1 MAVRRPSWL
10 SDFTARERQCLKS
23 LYRKYAM
30 PQVHRMDRMLEGC
43 AGQIDQPRCRHWRIW
58 SSISLG
64 LFDETGKKV
73 SAQKIEDC
81 FWIVIGG
88 DDLNVIRAK
97 LDDLI
102 DDDSSDVAD
111 PPSASVSR
119 VKPEKHHQ
127 RRGQK
132 RSRSDCFERG
142 HPEDVVAA
150 QLSLVRNDGAN
161 AWSSGAEVVD
171 SVASAATVSSISATE
186 NVGSSQVVASVE
198 RAINGI
204 ASEVAIP
211 SLTMYELETVP
222 YFVRDKPPSWSEA
235 LDLHLRLMQNSGN
248 PEPMDLSVCP
258 FVPSGCPVF
267 PSLCPVDPARVDR
280 AVQCDDTPVGLSARL
295 VQSRCER
302 VDKAVQCDRD
312 AKELVMLMRNEHL
325 ARMNKLRL
333 ERDVFERMQHRVA
346 MDCSQEAGANTGAPT
361 TS

>member
-1 MAVRRPSWL
+1 MAVTRPSWL

-23 LYRKYAM
+23 LYRRYAM
-30 PQVHRMDRMLEGC
+30 PQVRRMDRMREGC
-43 AGQIDQPRCRHWRIW
+43 AGQIDQFRCRHWRVW
-58 SSISLG
+58 SNISLG
-64 LFDETGKKV
+64 LFEETGKKV
-73 SAQKIEDC
+73 SAKTIEDC

-97 LDDLI
+97 LNDLI

-111 PPSASVSR
+111 PPSASASQ

-132 RSRSDCFERG
+132 RSRSDTLQRG

-150 QLSLVRNDGAN
+150 QLSLVRNDGAS
-161 AWSSGAEVVD
+161 AWSSGAEDVV
-171 SVASAATVSSISATE
+171 SVASAATVSSISVTE
-186 NVGSSQVVASVE
+186 NVGSCQVVASVE

-211 SLTMYELETVP
+211 SLTMYEVETVP

-258 FVPSGCPVF
+258 VF
-267 PSLCPVDPARVDR
+267 PSVCPVDPARVDR
-280 AVQCDDTPVGLSARL
+280 AVQCDDTLVGLSARL
-295 VQSRCER
+295 VQSRSER

-333 ERDVFERMQHRVA
+333 ERDVFERIQHRFA
-346 MDCSQEAGANTGAPT
+346 MNCSQEAGGNTCAPT

>member
-1 MAVRRPSWL
+1 MAVTRPSWL
-10 SDFTARERQCLKS
+10 SDFTAKERQCLKC

-30 PQVHRMDRMLEGC
+30 PQVHKMERMREEC
-43 AGQIDQPRCRHWRIW
+43 AGQIDQARCRHWRIW
-58 SSISLG
+58 SNISLG

-73 SAQKIEDC
+73 SAEKIEDC

-88 DDLNVIRAK
+88 GDLNVIRAK
-97 LDDLI
+97 LNDLI
-102 DDDSSDVAD
+102 DDDSLDGAD
-111 PPSASVSR
+111 PASASIPQ
-119 VKPEKHHQ
+119 VKPAKYHQ

-132 RSRSDCFERG
+132 LSRSDGLDTPQRG

-161 AWSSGAEVVD
+161 VWSSGAEDVV
-171 SVASAATVSSISATE
+171 SVE
-186 NVGSSQVVASVE
+186 NVGSCKVVARVE

-211 SLTMYELETVP
+211 SLTMYDVETAA
-222 YFVRDKPPSWSEA
+222 YFVRDKPPSWSGA
-235 LDLHLRLMQNSGN
+235 LDLHLRLIQNSGN
-248 PEPMDLSVCP
+248 PEPVDLSVCP
-258 FVPSGCPVF
+258 FVPGACPVF
-267 PSLCPVDPARVDR
+267 PSVCPVDPARVDR

-295 VQSRCER
+295 VQSRSER

-312 AKELVMLMRNEHL
+312 AKELVILMRNEHL

-333 ERDVFERMQHRVA
+333 ERDVFEQMRLRVA
-346 MDCSQEAGANTGAPT
+346 MECSQEAGGNTGAPT

>member
-1 MAVRRPSWL
+1 MAVTRPSWL
-10 SDFTARERQCLKS
+10 SDFTAKERQCLKC

-30 PQVHRMDRMLEGC
+30 PQVHKMERMREEC
-43 AGQIDQPRCRHWRIW
+43 AGQIDQARCRHWRIW
-58 SSISLG
+58 SNISLG

-73 SAQKIEDC
+73 SAEKIEDC

-97 LDDLI
+97 LNDLI
-102 DDDSSDVAD
+102 DDDSLDGAD
-111 PPSASVSR
+111 PASASIPQ
-119 VKPEKHHQ
+119 VKPAKYHQ

-132 RSRSDCFERG
+132 LARSDGLDTPQRG

-161 AWSSGAEVVD
+161 VWSSGAEDVV
-171 SVASAATVSSISATE
+171 SVE
-186 NVGSSQVVASVE
+186 NVGSCKVVARVE

-211 SLTMYELETVP
+211 SLTMYDVETAP
-222 YFVRDKPPSWSEA
+222 YFVRDKPPSWSGA
-235 LDLHLRLMQNSGN
+235 LDLHLRLIQNS
-248 PEPMDLSVCP
+248 
-258 FVPSGCPVF
+258 
-267 PSLCPVDPARVDR
+267 ARVDR
-280 AVQCDDTPVGLSARL
+280 AVQCDDSPVGLSARL
-295 VQSRCER
+295 VQSRSER

-312 AKELVMLMRNEHL
+312 AKDLVILMRNEHL

-333 ERDVFERMQHRVA
+333 ERDVFEQMRLRVA
-346 MDCSQEAGANTGAPT
+346 MECSQEAGGNTGAPT